1 MTVNRTVY
9 VVIGNGGTGCLGV
22 DRVNH
27 QAALD
32 GNTVKYVPALIDT
45 EDSNFKGI
53 DIDDEYKLNIGLR
66 PQQIDDIIANPD
78 LFGPI
83 TQIVVEKHSERLLT
97 LKNENGSCTTPL
109 LTAVAAEYYSQEI
122 VKLLQRIV
130 EKAASM
136 GAKRLLLIMAS
147 STGGG
152 AGRALLSCISQLL
165 ADAKADWRIREG
177 IGHLQ
182 IDLVHVVA
190 DPFGYTNAIPS
201 SQADNLLANVL
212 GSRYEIAELEKRG
225 IVKFV
230 YRIGKANSN
239 GVVLDTR
246 EKVVNALGDA
256 VYGLLTNWTYLTT
269 QYANSADQI
278 RDKNYKGS
286 DTPEAAGLSWD
297 GLSTS
302 SIQRQTLT
310 PVQFALHNPQ
320 FTRKHAANK
329 HVEGV
334 QNGNGHPKAK

>member
-1 MTVNRTVY
+1 MTINRTVY
-9 VVIGNGGTGCLGV
+9 GVIGFGGTGCLGI
-22 DRVNH
+22 RELNH

-32 GNTVKYVPALIDT
+32 GNTVKYVSAAIDT

-78 LFGPI
+78 LFGKI
-83 TQIVVEKHSERLLT
+83 TQVVVEKHSERLLT

-122 VKLLQRIV
+122 VKLLQKIV
-130 EKAASM
+130 EKATSM
-136 GAKRLLLIMAS
+136 GAKRLLLIMMS

-152 AGRALLSCISQLL
+152 AGRALLSCVSQLL
-165 ADAKADWRIREG
+165 ADSSKSDSRLREG
-177 IGHLQ
+177 ISHIQ

-190 DPFGYTNAIPS
+190 DPFGYTHAIPS

-212 GSRYEIAELEKRG
+212 GSRYEIAELEKEGTVRW
-225 IVKFV
+225 V

-246 EKVVNALGDA
+246 EKVINALGNA
-256 VYGLLTNWTYLTT
+256 VYALLTNWSYLTT
-269 QYANSADQI
+269 QYANSAD
-278 RDKNYKGS
+278 RMREFNYNGS
-286 DTPEAAGLSWD
+286 DTPEAAGLSWE

-302 SIQRQTLT
+302 TQRQVLI
-310 PVQFALHNPQ
+310 PVQFDLHNPQ
-320 FTRKHAANK
+320 FIRNHVGM
-329 HVEGV
+329 HVEGGH
-334 QNGNGHPKAK
+334 NGNGHPKAK